1 MTIFDSKGLQ
11 NLPEHIRGDVEQ
23 AGELGFARAETAGSA
38 SREQQKGFPV
48 QRLDGINPVILS
60 A

>member
-1 MTIFDSKGLQ
+1 MNVFDSQGLQ
-11 NLPEHIRGDVEQ
+11 DRPEHIRGDVEQ
-23 AGELGFARAETAGSA
+23 AGELGFACTETAGSA